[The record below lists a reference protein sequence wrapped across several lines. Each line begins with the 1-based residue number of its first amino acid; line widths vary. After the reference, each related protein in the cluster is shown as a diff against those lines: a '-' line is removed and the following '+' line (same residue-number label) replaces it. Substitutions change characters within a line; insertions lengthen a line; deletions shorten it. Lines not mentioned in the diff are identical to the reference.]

1 MGLFNKKE
9 LQRISELEEQN
20 RKLQDTID
28 SLGARDYL
36 EVKEKIEQLTVQYEK
51 DKKQAEGN
59 IAYLNDRKE
68 ELHHQIDKLKS
79 EIKNK
84 ESELFDISEEV
95 ELQDFGIY
103 KPHYDCLTSEQYK
116 ERITANRLLQKKMIK
131 DKTAMNYSDNWQLDG
146 SKSKGRAMNNDNMKM
161 VMRAF
166 NYECDSIIDKVKY
179 NNIDKIRDQ
188 IYKSANAINKLN
200 SRNQIEI
207 RPEYINLKIQELE
220 LVHEYRQ
227 KKQEE
232 KEILKEQ
239 RAEEREQAKLQK
251 EIEAERKKI
260 QKEQAHYQTAK
271 EKYLKEL
278 ATAEESQK
286 EEILN
291 KIKEIDSHLEEVD
304 KNLQDIDYRQ
314 SNQRAGYVYVI
325 SNVGSFGENIY
336 KIGMT
341 RRLDPQDRVDELGDA
356 SVPFTFDVH
365 AMIFSD
371 DAPALENALHKA
383 FDNRK
388 VNLVNNRKEFFN
400 VTLDEIKEEVKKH
413 HEKMIEIKDFPEAEQ
428 YRETLMLRKAMNK
441 EGD

>member
-9 LQRISELEEQN
+9 LQRIEELEN
-20 RKLQDTID
+20 VNKKLQETIDTI
-28 SLGARDYL
+28 GAREYL
-36 EVKEKIEQLTVQYEK
+36 DVKEKIDQLSSQFEDEK
-51 DKKQAEGN
+51 KKIDKDIYQLK
-59 IAYLNDRKE
+59 LKRE
-68 ELHHQIDKLKS
+68 ELHDQLKKLNQDIERK
-79 EIKNK
+79 KND
-84 ESELFDISEEV
+84 LFDISEEV
-95 ELQDFGIY
+95 DLQDFGIY
-103 KPHYDCLTSEQYK
+103 KPHYDCLSSEQYK
-116 ERITANRLLQKKMIK
+116 ERITGNRLLQKKMIK
-131 DKTAMNYSDNWQLDG
+131 EKTAMNYFDGWTLDG

-179 NNIDKIRDQ
+179 NNIEKIKDQ
-188 IYKSANAINKLN
+188 IYKSANTINKLN
-200 SRNQIEI
+200 IRNKIEI

-227 KKQEE
+227 KKQGE
-232 KEILKEQ
+232 KESLREQ
-239 RAEEREQAKLQK
+239 RAEEREQEKLQK

-260 QKEQAHYQTAK
+260 QKEQTHYQTAK

-278 ATAEESQK
+278 TTAEDSQK
-286 EEILN
+286 EDIVN
-291 KIKEIDSHLEEVD
+291 KIKDIDNHLEEIN

-325 SNVGSFGENIY
+325 SNIGSFGENIY

-383 FDNRK
+383 FDDKK

-400 VTLDEIKEEVKKH
+400 VTLDEIKAEVKKH
-413 HEKMIEIKDFPEAEQ
+413 QEKMIEIKDIPEAEQ
-428 YRETLMLRKAMNK
+428 FRETLMLRKAMNK
-441 EGD
+441 

>member
-9 LQRISELEEQN
+9 LQRIEELEN
-20 RKLQDTID
+20 VNKKLQETIDTI
-28 SLGARDYL
+28 GAREYL
-36 EVKEKIEQLTVQYEK
+36 DVKEKIDQLSSQFEDEK
-51 DKKQAEGN
+51 KKIDKDIYQLK
-59 IAYLNDRKE
+59 LKRE
-68 ELHHQIDKLKS
+68 ELHDQLKKLNQDIERK
-79 EIKNK
+79 KND
-84 ESELFDISEEV
+84 LFDISEEV
-95 ELQDFGIY
+95 DLQDFGIY
-103 KPHYDCLTSEQYK
+103 KPHYDCLSSEQYK
-116 ERITANRLLQKKMIK
+116 ERITGNRLLQKKMIK
-131 DKTAMNYSDNWQLDG
+131 EKTAMNYFDGWTLDG

-179 NNIDKIRDQ
+179 NNIEKIKDQ
-188 IYKSANAINKLN
+188 IYKSANTINKLN
-200 SRNQIEI
+200 IRNKIEI

-232 KEILKEQ
+232 KEILREQ

-260 QKEQAHYQTAK
+260 QKEQTHYQTAK

-278 ATAEESQK
+278 TTAEDSQK
-286 EEILN
+286 EDIVN
-291 KIKEIDSHLEEVD
+291 KIKDIDNHLEEIN

-325 SNVGSFGENIY
+325 SNIGSFGENIY

-356 SVPFTFDVH
+356 SVPITFDVH

-383 FDNRK
+383 FDDKK

-400 VTLDEIKEEVKKH
+400 VTLDEIKAEVKKH
-413 HEKMIEIKDFPEAEQ
+413 QEKMIEIKDIPEAEQ
-428 YRETLMLRKAMNK
+428 FRETLMLRKAMNK
-441 EGD
+441 

>member
-1 MGLFNKKE
+1 MGFFNKKE
-9 LQRISELEEQN
+9 LQRISELEQQN
-20 RKLQDTID
+20 TKLQKIID
-28 SLGARDYL
+28 DLGASDIIKIKNHISELKNEYELKKSMFENNLADYN
-36 EVKEKIEQLTVQYEK
+36 KKIEDL
-51 DKKQAEGN
+51 KKSIN
-59 IAYLNDRKE
+59 TLN
-68 ELHHQIDKLKS
+68 S
-79 EIKNK
+79 EVNSKK
-84 ESELFDISEEV
+84 TELFDISEEIN
-95 ELQDFGIY
+95 LQDFGIY
-103 KPHYDCLTSEQYK
+103 KPHYDCLSSEQYK
-116 ERITANRLLQKKMIK
+116 ERITSNRLLQKKMIK
-131 DKTAMNYSDNWQLDG
+131 EKTAMNFFDGWTLDG

-179 NNIDKIRDQ
+179 NNIEKIKDQ
-188 IYKSANAINKLN
+188 IYKSANTINKLN
-200 SRNQIEI
+200 IRNKIEI

-232 KEILKEQ
+232 KEILREQ

-260 QKEQAHYQTAK
+260 QKEQTHYQTAK

-278 ATAEESQK
+278 TTAEDSQK
-286 EEILN
+286 EDIVN
-291 KIKEIDSHLEEVD
+291 KIKDIDNHLEEIN

-325 SNVGSFGENIY
+325 SNIGSFGENIY

-383 FDNRK
+383 FEDKK

-400 VTLDEIKEEVKKH
+400 VTLEEIKKEVKKH
-413 HEKMIEIKDFPEAEQ
+413 QEKMIEIKDVPEAEQ

-441 EGD
+441 

>member
-9 LQRISELEEQN
+9 LQRIEELEN
-20 RKLQDTID
+20 VNKKLQETIDTI
-28 SLGARDYL
+28 GAREYL
-36 EVKEKIEQLTVQYEK
+36 DVKEKIDQLSSQFEDEK
-51 DKKQAEGN
+51 KKIDKDIYQLK
-59 IAYLNDRKE
+59 LKRE
-68 ELHHQIDKLKS
+68 ELDDQLKKLNQDIERK
-79 EIKNK
+79 KND
-84 ESELFDISEEV
+84 LFDISEEV
-95 ELQDFGIY
+95 DLQDFGIY
-103 KPHYDCLTSEQYK
+103 KPHYDCLSSEQYK
-116 ERITANRLLQKKMIK
+116 ERITGNRLLQKKMIK
-131 DKTAMNYSDNWQLDG
+131 EKTAMNYFDGWTLDG

-179 NNIDKIRDQ
+179 NNIEKIKDQ
-188 IYKSANAINKLN
+188 IYKSANTINKLN
-200 SRNQIEI
+200 IRNKIEI

-232 KEILKEQ
+232 KEILREQ

-260 QKEQAHYQTAK
+260 QKEQTHYQTAK

-278 ATAEESQK
+278 TTAEDSQK
-286 EEILN
+286 EDIVN
-291 KIKEIDSHLEEVD
+291 KIKDIDNHLEEIN

-325 SNVGSFGENIY
+325 SNIGSFGENIY

-383 FDNRK
+383 FDDKK

-400 VTLDEIKEEVKKH
+400 VTLDEIKAEVKKH
-413 HEKMIEIKDFPEAEQ
+413 QEKMIEIKDIPEAEQ
-428 YRETLMLRKAMNK
+428 FRETLMLRKAMNK
-441 EGD
+441 

>member
-9 LQRISELEEQN
+9 LQRIEELEN
-20 RKLQDTID
+20 VNKKLQETIDTI
-28 SLGARDYL
+28 GAREYL
-36 EVKEKIEQLTVQYEK
+36 DVKEKIDQLSSQFEDEK
-51 DKKQAEGN
+51 KKIDKDIYQLK
-59 IAYLNDRKE
+59 LKRE
-68 ELHHQIDKLKS
+68 ELHDQLKKLNQDIERK
-79 EIKNK
+79 KND
-84 ESELFDISEEV
+84 LFDISEEV
-95 ELQDFGIY
+95 DLQDFGIY
-103 KPHYDCLTSEQYK
+103 KPHYDCLSSEQYK
-116 ERITANRLLQKKMIK
+116 ERITGNRLLQKKMIK
-131 DKTAMNYSDNWQLDG
+131 EKTAMNYFDGWTLDG

-179 NNIDKIRDQ
+179 NNIEKIKDQ
-188 IYKSANAINKLN
+188 IYKSANTINKLN
-200 SRNQIEI
+200 IRNKIEI

-232 KEILKEQ
+232 KEILREQ

-260 QKEQAHYQTAK
+260 QKEQNHYQTAK

-278 ATAEESQK
+278 TTAEDSQK
-286 EEILN
+286 EDIVN
-291 KIKEIDSHLEEVD
+291 KIKDIDNHLEEIN

-325 SNVGSFGENIY
+325 SNIGSFGENIY

-383 FDNRK
+383 FDDKK

-400 VTLDEIKEEVKKH
+400 VTLDEIKAEVKKH
-413 HEKMIEIKDFPEAEQ
+413 QEKMIEIKDIPEAEQ
-428 YRETLMLRKAMNK
+428 FRETLMLRKAMNK
-441 EGD
+441 

>member
-9 LQRISELEEQN
+9 LQRIEELEN
-20 RKLQDTID
+20 VNKKLQETIDTI
-28 SLGARDYL
+28 GAREYL
-36 EVKEKIEQLTVQYEK
+36 DVKEKIDQLSSQFEDEK
-51 DKKQAEGN
+51 KKIDKDIYQLK
-59 IAYLNDRKE
+59 LKRE
-68 ELHHQIDKLKS
+68 ELDDQLKKLNQDIERK
-79 EIKNK
+79 KND
-84 ESELFDISEEV
+84 LFDISEEV
-95 ELQDFGIY
+95 DLQDFGIY
-103 KPHYDCLTSEQYK
+103 KPHYDCLSSEQYK
-116 ERITANRLLQKKMIK
+116 ERITGNRLLQKKMIK
-131 DKTAMNYSDNWQLDG
+131 EKTAMNYFDGWTLDG

-179 NNIDKIRDQ
+179 NNIEKIKDQ
-188 IYKSANAINKLN
+188 IYKSANTINKLN
-200 SRNQIEI
+200 IRNKIEI

-232 KEILKEQ
+232 KEILREQ

-260 QKEQAHYQTAK
+260 QKEQTHYQTAK

-278 ATAEESQK
+278 TTAEDSQK
-286 EEILN
+286 EDIVN
-291 KIKEIDSHLEEVD
+291 KIKDIDNHLEEIN

-325 SNVGSFGENIY
+325 SNIGSFGENIY

-383 FDNRK
+383 FEDKK

-400 VTLDEIKEEVKKH
+400 VTLEEIKKEVKKH
-413 HEKMIEIKDFPEAEQ
+413 QEKMIEIKDVPEAEQ
-428 YRETLMLRKAMNK
+428 YRESLMLRKAMNK
-441 EGD
+441 

>member
-9 LQRISELEEQN
+9 LQRIEELESVN
-20 RKLQDTID
+20 KKLQETIDTI
-28 SLGARDYL
+28 GAREYL
-36 EVKEKIEQLTVQYEK
+36 DVKEKIDQLSSQFEDEK
-51 DKKQAEGN
+51 KKIDKDIYQLK
-59 IAYLNDRKE
+59 LKRE
-68 ELHHQIDKLKS
+68 ELHDQLKKLNQDIERK
-79 EIKNK
+79 KND
-84 ESELFDISEEV
+84 LFDISEEV
-95 ELQDFGIY
+95 DLQDFGIY
-103 KPHYDCLTSEQYK
+103 KPHYDCLSSEQYK
-116 ERITANRLLQKKMIK
+116 ERITGNRLLQKKMIK
-131 DKTAMNYSDNWQLDG
+131 EKTAMNYFDGWTLDG

-179 NNIDKIRDQ
+179 NNIEKIKDQ
-188 IYKSANAINKLN
+188 IYKSANTINKLN
-200 SRNQIEI
+200 IRNKIEI

-232 KEILKEQ
+232 KEILREQ

-260 QKEQAHYQTAK
+260 QKEQTHYQTAK

-278 ATAEESQK
+278 TTAEDSQK
-286 EEILN
+286 EDIVN
-291 KIKEIDSHLEEVD
+291 KIKDIDNHLEEIN

-325 SNVGSFGENIY
+325 SNIGSFGENIY

-383 FDNRK
+383 FDDKK

-400 VTLDEIKEEVKKH
+400 VTLDEIKAEVKKH
-413 HEKMIEIKDFPEAEQ
+413 QEKMIEIKDIPEAEQ
-428 YRETLMLRKAMNK
+428 FRETLMLRKAMNK
-441 EGD
+441 

>member
-9 LQRISELEEQN
+9 LQRIEELEN
-20 RKLQDTID
+20 VNKKLQETIDTI
-28 SLGARDYL
+28 GAREYL
-36 EVKEKIEQLTVQYEK
+36 DVKEKIDQLSSQFEDEK
-51 DKKQAEGN
+51 KKIDKDIYQLK
-59 IAYLNDRKE
+59 LKRE
-68 ELHHQIDKLKS
+68 ELHDQLKKLNQDIERK
-79 EIKNK
+79 KND
-84 ESELFDISEEV
+84 LFDISEEV
-95 ELQDFGIY
+95 DLQDFGIY
-103 KPHYDCLTSEQYK
+103 KPHYDCLSSEQYK
-116 ERITANRLLQKKMIK
+116 ERITGNRLLQKKMIK
-131 DKTAMNYSDNWQLDG
+131 EKTAMNYFDGWTLDS

-179 NNIDKIRDQ
+179 NNIEKIKDQ
-188 IYKSANAINKLN
+188 IYKSANTINKLN
-200 SRNQIEI
+200 IRNKIEI

-232 KEILKEQ
+232 KEILREQ

-260 QKEQAHYQTAK
+260 QKEQTHYQTAK

-278 ATAEESQK
+278 TTAEDSQK
-286 EEILN
+286 EDIVN
-291 KIKEIDSHLEEVD
+291 KIKDIDNHLEEIN

-325 SNVGSFGENIY
+325 SNIGSFGENIY

-383 FDNRK
+383 FDDKK

-400 VTLDEIKEEVKKH
+400 VTLDEIKAEVKKH
-413 HEKMIEIKDFPEAEQ
+413 QEKMIEIKDIPEAEQ
-428 YRETLMLRKAMNK
+428 FRETLMLRKAMNK
-441 EGD
+441 